1 MPPLLPLVRP
11 QWRLKPRVDDEP
23 DHRPPIFINRPTT
36 TEPTTEVPTVP
47 TTTEPTSEVP
57 TVPTITEPTTEVPTV
72 PDDDLDYAPRPTAHE
87 RVFGRPPISL
97 PDKNTEVTKN
107 TGLTMPAGTKCGGCP
122 KCTVPTTTVETVVT
136 VEEDQDSNPQV
147 WDEKYKVP
155 TTTVVTVPT
164 TTVPT
169 VPTTTEPTMEVPTVA
184 DASADARSA
193 RKRGR
198 SPTEEMSPR
207 SKRILYGPNRIK
219 INDVRYEGKTH
230 LMPLRDDYGGGF
242 FYD

>member
-1 MPPLLPLVRP
+1 MPPLLPLVGPR
-11 QWRLKPRVDDEP
+11 WRLKPRVDDEP

-36 TEPTTEVPTVP
+36 
-47 TTTEPTSEVP
+47 
-57 TVPTITEPTTEVPTV
+57 TEPTTEVPTV

-122 KCTVPTTTVETVVT
+122 KCTVPTTTVETVDGMT

-147 WDEKYKVP
+147 WDEKYK
-155 TTTVVTVPT
+155 VPT

-207 SKRILYGPNRIK
+207 SKRILYGPNRFK
-219 INDVRYEGKTH
+219 LNDDRYKRKTH

>member
-11 QWRLKPRVDDEP
+11 RWRLKPRVDDEP

-36 TEPTTEVPTVP
+36 TEPTTEVPTVH
-47 TTTEPTSEVP
+47 
-57 TVPTITEPTTEVPTV
+57 
-72 PDDDLDYAPRPTAHE
+72 DDDLDYAPRPTAHE
-87 RVFGRPPISL
+87 AVFGRPPIAL

-155 TTTVVTVPT
+155 TTTV
-164 TTVPT
+164 PT

-184 DASADARSA
+184 DASADVRSA

-198 SPTEEMSPR
+198 SPTLYEEMSPR
-207 SKRILYGPNRIK
+207 SRKIYYAPDRIRL
-219 INDVRYEGKTH
+219 NDERYKGKTH
-230 LMPLRDDYGGGF
+230 LMPLWDDYGGG
-242 FYD
+242 YWE

>member
-36 TEPTTEVPTVP
+36 TEPTTEVPTVH
-47 TTTEPTSEVP
+47 
-57 TVPTITEPTTEVPTV
+57 
-72 PDDDLDYAPRPTAHE
+72 DDDLDYAPRPTAHE
-87 RVFGRPPISL
+87 AVFGRPPIAL

-155 TTTVVTVPT
+155 TTTV
-164 TTVPT
+164 PT

-184 DASADARSA
+184 DASADVRSA

-198 SPTEEMSPR
+198 LPTLYEEMSPR
-207 SKRILYGPNRIK
+207 SRKIYYAPDRIRL
-219 INDVRYEGKTH
+219 NDERYKGKTH
-230 LMPLRDDYGGGF
+230 LMPLWNDYGGG
-242 FYD
+242 YWE

>member
-1 MPPLLPLVRP
+1 M
-11 QWRLKPRVDDEP
+11 KPRVDDEP

-36 TEPTTEVPTVP
+36 
-47 TTTEPTSEVP
+47 
-57 TVPTITEPTTEVPTV
+57 TEPTTEVPTV

-122 KCTVPTTTVETVVT
+122 KCTVPTTTVETVDGMT

-198 SPTEEMSPR
+198 SPTDEMSPR

-219 INDVRYEGKTH
+219 INDERYKGKTH

-242 FYD
+242 WKE